1 MKRRTEM
8 QETSTTRYAISV
20 DAFIRSSAGEA
31 WDILVDP
38 VKVGA
43 LFWDC
48 TVEGDFTVGS
58 PIVWKG
64 MWEGKPFEDRGT
76 IKKREENALLQFTHW
91 TPTSGTPDDE
101 ARRHLLTFR
110 LASESGGVRVT
121 LQHENIPTLT
131 MKEHSEAMWHQLL
144 ERMRVMIEG

>member
-1 MKRRTEM
+1 MAD
-8 QETSTTRYAISV
+8 TSVARYTISV
-20 DAFIRSSAGEA
+20 DAFVRGPAGKA
-31 WDILVDP
+31 WDILVNP

-48 TVEGDFTVGS
+48 TVEGDFKVGS

-64 MWEGKPFEDRGT
+64 MWDGKPFEDSGT

-101 ARRHLLTFR
+101 AHRHLLTFR
-110 LASESGGVRVT
+110 LAPENGGVRVM
-121 LQHENIPTLT
+121 LQHENIPTLA
-131 MKEHSEAMWHQLL
+131 MKEHSEPMWRQLL
-144 ERMRVMIEG
+144 ERMRAMIEE